1 MHLQVSVHVQP
12 NQKTTMQVHPTVF
25 CPISFPLNVLNVQFV
40 PLCVRP
46 TDTGPYSALFHV
58 CFANPVHPVSGTRSP
73 VTTHSELSS
82 QDRSWQ
88 GSFILQRVK
97 SPTRLNYLPLCF
109 LGSGAPLKWMFGLF
123 WKETLK
129 MLGGGRAPKKE
140 ATQQLLFMS
149 PVPGQGPLIKSRSH

>member
-12 NQKTTMQVHPTVF
+12 NQKTTMQAHPTVF

-40 PLCVRP
+40 PLCVRT

-109 LGSGAPLKWMFGLF
+109 QVAVLLWNGCLDCFGRKP
-123 WKETLK
+123 WKCSVEGELQK
-129 MLGGGRAPKKE
+129 KKPHSNSYSWVRSRGRA
-140 ATQQLLFMS
+140 
-149 PVPGQGPLIKSRSH
+149 HW